1 MVNKIN
7 NNEIETTEGV
17 DTENTSYTENEFK
30 EESQKNR
37 RRFLKPIIIGALS
50 TLVVGGAGAYAYD
63 KYETTQKAKIEEAY
77 SKVKMNVGTQTNSEN
92 NNNTNESNSNSNVTQ
107 QNPQDMKS
115 QEDIRKIISE
125 AISTSEQDINFTKV
139 RPKYK
144 DDHSYKNNGSPLYIY
159 DVEARANG
167 LEYDIKVDA
176 VTGKI
181 LKVKIDN

>member
-50 TLVVGGAGAYAYD
+50 TLVVGGAGVYAYD

-92 NNNTNESNSNSNVTQ
+92 NNNTNESNSNVTQ
-107 QNPQDMKS
+107 QNPQDIKS

-139 RPKYK
+139 RPKYE
-144 DDHSYKNNGSPLYIY
+144 DDYAYQNNGSPLYIY

-181 LKVKIDN
+181 LKVKIDD

>member
-7 NNEIETTEGV
+7 NNEIETTEGMG
-17 DTENTSYTENEFK
+17 TENTSYTENEFK
-30 EESQKNR
+30 EKTPKNKK
-37 RRFLKPIIIGALS
+37 RFLKPIIIVALS
-50 TLVVGGAGAYAYD
+50 TLVAGGAGVYAYD

-77 SKVKMNVGTQTNSEN
+77 SNIKMNVVTQTNSEN

-107 QNPQDMKS
+107 QNLQDMKS

-139 RPKYK
+139 RPKYE
-144 DDHSYKNNGSPLYIY
+144 DDYAYQNNGSPLYIY

-181 LKVKIDN
+181 LKVKIDD

>member
-17 DTENTSYTENEFK
+17 DTENTSYLENEFK

-37 RRFLKPIIIGALS
+37 SRFLKPIIIGALS
-50 TLVVGGAGAYAYD
+50 TLVVGGAGVYAYD

-92 NNNTNESNSNSNVTQ
+92 NNNTNESNSNVTQ
-107 QNPQDMKS
+107 QNPQDIKS

-139 RPKYK
+139 RPKYE
-144 DDHSYKNNGSPLYIY
+144 DGHSYQNNVSPLYIY

-181 LKVKIDN
+181 LKVEIDD

>member
-63 KYETTQKAKIEEAY
+63 KYETTQRAKIQEAY
-77 SKVKMNVGTQTNSEN
+77 SNVKMNVATQTSTQNSGDSSS
-92 NNNTNESNSNSNVTQ
+92 NTNITQ
-107 QNPQDMKS
+107 QNPQNAKS
-115 QEDIRKIISE
+115 QEEIRKIVSE
-125 AISTSEQDINFTKV
+125 AISTSEQSISFTKIK
-139 RPKYK
+139 PEYE
-144 DDHSYKNNGSPLYIY
+144 DDYAYQNNGVPLYIY

-167 LEYDIKVDA
+167 LEYDVKIDA
-176 VTGKI
+176 VSGKI
-181 LKVKIDN
+181 LKVEIDN

>member
-17 DTENTSYTENEFK
+17 DTENTSYTGNEFK

-50 TLVVGGAGAYAYD
+50 TLVVGGAGVYAYD

-77 SKVKMNVGTQTNSEN
+77 SKVKMNVEN
-92 NNNTNESNSNSNVTQ
+92 NNNTDESNSNSNVTQ
-107 QNPQDMKS
+107 QNLQDMKS

-144 DDHSYKNNGSPLYIY
+144 DGHSYQNNGSPLYIY

-167 LEYDIKVDA
+167 LISYY
-176 VTGKI
+176 
-181 LKVKIDN
+181 VKSVFSGC